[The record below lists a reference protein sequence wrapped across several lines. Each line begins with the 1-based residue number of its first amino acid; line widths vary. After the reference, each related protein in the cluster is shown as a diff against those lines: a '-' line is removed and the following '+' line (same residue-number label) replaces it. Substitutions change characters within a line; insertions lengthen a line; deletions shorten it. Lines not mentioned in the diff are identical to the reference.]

1 MNRRQF
7 FKSSAA
13 LTALGLFAAL
23 PISSFAMGDNDRFA
37 IAQFKYDSP
46 GWNPRPD
53 AIRRLLL
60 EVEKRTSIQ
69 VRTDTK
75 SVSANASD
83 MFVHPFLIWT
93 GDRGFEPL
101 PQSSVDQLRAF
112 IQAGGFLL
120 IDSAEGVVDGPFATS
135 IEREIKRIFPNR
147 KLTTVPRD
155 HVVYKSFYLI
165 ERPVGRIATAPDI
178 QGIFEEDRLSVIVN
192 HNDLLGALAR
202 DHFGTWEHNV
212 TPGGERQREIAYR
225 FGINLVLY
233 ALTVNYKADQVH
245 IPFILKRRRWRID

>member
-7 FKSSAA
+7 LTSSAA
-13 LTALGLFAAL
+13 LTALGAL
-23 PISSFAMGDNDRFA
+23 STLPVKAFAMGDQDRFA
-37 IAQFKYDSP
+37 IAQLKYDSP

-60 EVEKRTSIQ
+60 EVEKRTSIEVLPNAQ
-69 VRTDTK
+69 N
-75 SVSANASD
+75 VSANSSEL
-83 MFVHPFLIWT
+83 FVHPFLIWA
-93 GDRGFEPL
+93 GDRGFDPL
-101 PQSSVDQLRAF
+101 AQATVDQLRAF
-112 IQAGGFLL
+112 VQAGGFLF
-120 IDSAEGVVDGPFATS
+120 IDSAEGVVDGPFAQS
-135 IEREIKRIFPNR
+135 IEREIARIFTNR

-165 ERPVGRIATAPDI
+165 ERPVGRLAIAPNI
-178 QGIFEEDRLSVIVN
+178 QGIFEEDRLSVIVH

-202 DHFGTWEHNV
+202 DNFGAWEHNV

-245 IPFILKRRRWRID
+245 IPFILKRRRWRVD

>member
-13 LTALGLFAAL
+13 LAALGVLSTL
-23 PISSFAMGDNDRFA
+23 PIELFAMGDQDRFA

-46 GWNPRPD
+46 SWNPRPD

-60 EVEKRTSIQ
+60 EVEKRTSVE
-69 VRTDTK
+69 VRPDVPA
-75 SVSANASD
+75 VSANSSEL
-83 MFVHPFLIWT
+83 FVHPFLIWS
-93 GDRGFEPL
+93 GDRGFDPL
-101 PQSSVDQLRAF
+101 PQSTVDQLRAF
-112 IQAGGFLL
+112 VQAGGFLF

-147 KLTTVPRD
+147 KLTKVPRD

-165 ERPVGRIATAPDI
+165 ERPVGRIATAPDTL
-178 QGIFEEDRLSVIVN
+178 GIFEEDRLSVIVN

-202 DHFGTWEHNV
+202 DNFGAWDSPV
-212 TPGGERQREIAYR
+212 TPGGERQREMAHR

-245 IPFILKRRRWRID
+245 IPFILKRRRWRVD

>member
-1 MNRRQF
+1 MNRRNF
-7 FKSSAA
+7 LTYSAA
-13 LTALGLFAAL
+13 LTALGILSTL
-23 PISSFAMGDNDRFA
+23 PIQVFAMGEQDRFA
-37 IAQFKYDSP
+37 IAQFKYESA

-60 EVEKRTSIQ
+60 EVEKRTSIEIQ
-69 VRTDTK
+69 PSVQ
-75 SVSANASD
+75 SVSAKSSEL
-83 MFVHPFLIWT
+83 FVHPFLIWA
-93 GDRGFEPL
+93 GDRGFDPL
-101 PQSSVDQLRAF
+101 PQSTVDQLRAF
-112 IQAGGFLL
+112 VQAGGFLF

-135 IEREIKRIFPNR
+135 IEREIARIFPNR

-165 ERPVGRIATAPDI
+165 ERPVGRLAIAPNI
-178 QGIFEEDRLSVIVN
+178 QGIFEEDRLSVIVH
-192 HNDLLGALAR
+192 HNDMLGALAR
-202 DHFGTWEHNV
+202 DNFGAWEHNV

-245 IPFILKRRRWRID
+245 IPFILKRRRWRVD